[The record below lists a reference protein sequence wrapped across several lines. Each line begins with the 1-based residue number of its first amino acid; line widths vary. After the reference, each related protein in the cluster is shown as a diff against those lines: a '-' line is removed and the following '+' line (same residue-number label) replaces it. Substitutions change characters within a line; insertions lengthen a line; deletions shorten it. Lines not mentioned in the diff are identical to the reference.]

1 MGLST
6 FNSMKT
12 YAVPILLAFAVGSCG
27 VKSEVDL
34 RQQFYA
40 HKEVVSQILEMQRH
54 DAKVIRIAPE
64 FTRLEND
71 WSWPRKD
78 IGFSEERWNSY
89 RALFRRAG
97 IVDGIQSDDGY
108 VFYFVSS
115 EGLAVNGT
123 SRGFVF
129 TNTPPKNVAT
139 NFGAC
144 PTGKDPCYVLLEDPW
159 YLFTWST

>member
-1 MGLST
+1 VAT
-6 FNSMKT
+6 VK
-12 YAVPILLAFAVGSCG
+12 LLALLTFLASGLGSCG
-27 VKSEVDL
+27 VKSEADL
-34 RQQFYA
+34 RQQFYGN
-40 HKEVVSQILEMQRH
+40 KEIVFHILEMQRH
-54 DAKVIRIAPE
+54 DMKVIRIAPE

-71 WSWPRKD
+71 WSWPRKN

-89 RALFRRAG
+89 RELFRKAG
-97 IVDGIQSDDGY
+97 ITDGIQSDDGY

-129 TNTPPKNVAT
+129 TNTPPKNVAKS
-139 NFGAC
+139 FDGC
-144 PTGKDPCYVLLEDPW
+144 PAGKDPCYVLLDGPW